1 MIDRLSDRL
10 RNLSLAWQVVLLL
23 SLALLPIG
31 GFAVFEAVRT
41 SGRNETLLASQLLRV
56 ANQAAE
62 VERLEIAE
70 GFGSAKALA
79 RSAEVVSGDP
89 GRCSAAL
96 SYFINESSRYVFAGF
111 IEADGFLRCS
121 SVGDL
126 VRDFRGDEGFRL
138 QIENPTRTVTVV
150 ESGAVSQQAVLI
162 VSHPVV
168 VDGAW
173 RGTLSLSVPRDV
185 VRLFDTVDEGV
196 GELQVAL
203 VDDSGQFLARSDYAI
218 EQAWWLPVGLAER
231 ATEPQAGP
239 YVFRENDTRG
249 TSRMYAYVPIV
260 EGELAGIFSLPDTP
274 GNATGLAVVAT
285 AIALPVSIWVLC
297 IMLAFFAMRRLVV
310 DPVRRINRLVLA
322 FKGGDRGFAIRPL
335 PPAPGEIGDLG
346 ANFTDMA
353 KTVNAGEREL
363 SNLVEEKTV
372 LLLEVYHRVKNNLQL
387 IISIMNIQLRSMSSE
402 RERATIMQLRERI
415 MGLALVHQRLY
426 ETPSLT
432 AVPADG
438 LVSEIIQNLTESS
451 DDEVGRSA
459 IVTEL
464 DSFPLTPE
472 QAVPFSLLV
481 TEALLNALK
490 YSCHQHDDARITVR
504 LRLEQG
510 RVHLLVQNTVDPD
523 VIENDKLTGSGIGHR
538 LIGAFVLQLS
548 GRIERSR
555 SDDLYRLDLHFDHVN
570 PSDAPERIGAPGRQG
585 LRRVS

>member
-1 MIDRLSDRL
+1 M
-10 RNLSLAWQVVLLL
+10 RNLSLAWQIVLLL

-41 SGRNETLLASQLLRV
+41 SGRNETLLAAELLRV
-56 ANQAAE
+56 ANRAAE

-79 RSAEVVSGDP
+79 RSAAVASGD
-89 GRCSAAL
+89 RAQCSAEL
-96 SYFINESSRYVFAGF
+96 TDFINASTRYVFAGF

-121 SVGDL
+121 SVGD
-126 VRDFRGDEGFRL
+126 VIRDFREDEGFRL

-150 ESGAVSQQAVLI
+150 ESGAVSRQAVLI
-162 VSHPVV
+162 VSHPVI

-185 VRLFDTVDEGV
+185 VRLFDAVDDSV

-218 EQAWWLPVGLAER
+218 EQSWWLPVGLADR
-231 ATEPQAGP
+231 ATEPETGP

-249 TSRMYAYVPIV
+249 TSRLYAYVPIV
-260 EGELAGIFSLPDTP
+260 EGELAGIFSLPNTP
-274 GNATGLAVVAT
+274 GNATGLATVAT
-285 AIALPVSIWVLC
+285 AIALPVSIWILC
-297 IMLAFFAMRRLVV
+297 IMLAYFAMRRLVV
-310 DPVRRINRLVLA
+310 DPVRRINRSILA
-322 FKGGDRGFAIRPL
+322 FKGGNRGFAIRPL
-335 PPAPGEIGDLG
+335 PPAPGELGDLG
-346 ANFTDMA
+346 ESFTEMA
-353 KTVNAGEREL
+353 RTVNEGEREL

-387 IISIMNIQLRSMSSE
+387 IISIMNIQLRSTTSE
-402 RERATIMQLRERI
+402 RERATILRLRERI

-438 LVSEIIQNLTESS
+438 LVSEIIQNLTEGG
-451 DDEVGRSA
+451 DDETGQAA
-459 IVTEL
+459 ILTEL
-464 DSFPLTPE
+464 DSFPMNPD

-490 YSCHQHDDARITVR
+490 YTCHQKDDARITVQ
-504 LRLEQG
+504 LRLEDG
-510 RVHLLVQNTVDPD
+510 TVHLLVENTIDPD
-523 VIENDKLTGSGIGHR
+523 VIDSDSLSSSGIGHR
-538 LIGAFVLQLS
+538 LIGAFVLQLA
-548 GRIERSR
+548 GRIERERTES
-555 SDDLYRLDLHFDHVN
+555 LYRLDLRFDHVT